1 MITKADIQFVRSLAD
16 KQARTTHNL
25 FVAEG
30 EKLVGEIQNSNLKI
44 RNIYTTR
51 RDIAGERVE
60 YIEKKDMDSGAVPEI
75 DLYNIGKE
83 LGNKFK
89 AYMDACRKEGVKVG

>member
-1 MITKADIQFVRSLAD
+1 MTKADIQFIRSLAD
-16 KQARTTHNL
+16 KRVRDEEHL

-44 RNIYTTR
+44 RYIYTTR

-60 YIEKKDMDSGAVPEI
+60 YIEKKDMERISQLNTASDILAVVVIVEENV
-75 DLYNIGKE
+75 LGKKV
-83 LGNKFK
+83 LGI
-89 AYMDACRKEGVKVG
+89 